1 MNKAR
6 AIQIIENDFKMGC
19 SCCMHPSEVG
29 WCDNKCQSKKAI
41 NMAIEALSKDVVS
54 REEYDKL
61 LREKINFANAIIDN
75 TQYEWIVE
83 HSGNG
88 WNDWENLIC
97 PKCGKKHER
106 VPYYYHFCP
115 NCGERMKISKD
126 TTKESE
132 EIECVYQKF

>member
-1 MNKAR
+1 MDKAK
-6 AIQIIENDFKMGC
+6 AIQIIKSDFKMGC

-88 WNDWENLIC
+88 WNDWCNLTC

-106 VPYYYHFCP
+106 VPYYYNFCP
-115 NCGERMKISKD
+115 KCGVKMREGKL
-126 TTKESE
+126 T
-132 EIECVYQKF
+132 

>member
-61 LREKINFANAIIDN
+61 LQEKINFANATIDN

-88 WNDWENLIC
+88 WDDWENLIC
-97 PKCGKKHER
+97 PKCGEKHER
-106 VPYYYHFCP
+106 VPYHYNFCP
-115 NCGERMKISKD
+115 DCGERMKVNKNR
-126 TTKESE
+126 
-132 EIECVYQKF
+132 QKRNKHERIY